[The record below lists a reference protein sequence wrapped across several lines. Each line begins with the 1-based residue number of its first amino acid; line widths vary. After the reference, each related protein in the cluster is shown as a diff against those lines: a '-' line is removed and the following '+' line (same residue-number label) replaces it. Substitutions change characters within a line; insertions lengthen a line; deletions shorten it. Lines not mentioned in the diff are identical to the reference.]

1 MWPLYTSTPNI
12 SSALTASSSLSHTS
26 AESFFKNDS
35 SYIQRQPVAMSLK
48 SSASSDNVMDST
60 PSDIFVPWRKE
71 GRPREIEMS
80 DSNSRSESDSE
91 SHIAIPRK
99 RKGLFATKGL
109 FFNAFK
115 RKTTRKF
122 TFRNRSYQH
131 LRVEL
136 HEDQSVVS
144 MSNTYS
150 SHTDLIVQQ
159 APTPTKPPNDAL
171 LGTFAAAV
179 LPFRQVETP
188 LRAGSEPILGAR
200 ATSGDCEIDQ
210 GRAEAQENV
219 MAPKEKHDG
228 GKSDGESAL
237 KSDSVDSSK
246 GWSSCSKLS
255 SSRSCSRDDE
265 SNSSESQWHNADFD
279 SIFDLDLTESLEVS
293 KSLEAS
299 TEEVSKPSL
308 SETEMEVIHDLIT
321 ARDVSEL
328 EVSSPSDDSD
338 SGYCSRSLPHIVS
351 ECSDDMSCPSDEM
364 SSRSFDKMS
373 CPDDVPVVEDRYIQK
388 IDDCATVQIVP
399 GDFKGDDYSDE
410 PSTSNE
416 IVAMK

>member
-1 MWPLYTSTPNI
+1 
-12 SSALTASSSLSHTS
+12 
-26 AESFFKNDS
+26 
-35 SYIQRQPVAMSLK
+35 
-48 SSASSDNVMDST
+48 
-60 PSDIFVPWRKE
+60 
-71 GRPREIEMS
+71 MS
-80 DSNSRSESDSE
+80 DSNRSESDSE
-91 SHIAIPRK
+91 SHIVLPRK

-115 RKTTRKF
+115 RKATRKF
-122 TFRNRSYQH
+122 TFRNRPYQH

-179 LPFRQVETP
+179 LPFRHDLETP
-188 LRAGSEPILGAR
+188 LRVGCEPILGAR
-200 ATSGDCEIDQ
+200 ATSSACDIEQ

-219 MAPKEKHDG
+219 MTPKERHDG
-228 GKSDGESAL
+228 GKSDGDSAL
-237 KSDSVDSSK
+237 KSDSASAFSRSQFDSSK

-321 ARDVSEL
+321 SRDVSEL
-328 EVSSPSDDSD
+328 EVSSPSDG
-338 SGYCSRSLPHIVS
+338 SGHSSRSLPHIVS
-351 ECSDDMSCPSDEM
+351 ESSDDMSCP
-364 SSRSFDKMS
+364 
-373 CPDDVPVVEDRYIQK
+373 
-388 IDDCATVQIVP
+388 
-399 GDFKGDDYSDE
+399 
-410 PSTSNE
+410 
-416 IVAMK
+416 

>member
-1 MWPLYTSTPNI
+1 
-12 SSALTASSSLSHTS
+12 
-26 AESFFKNDS
+26 
-35 SYIQRQPVAMSLK
+35 
-48 SSASSDNVMDST
+48 
-60 PSDIFVPWRKE
+60 
-71 GRPREIEMS
+71 MS
-80 DSNSRSESDSE
+80 DSNRSESDSE
-91 SHIAIPRK
+91 SHIVLPRK

-109 FFNAFK
+109 FFSAFK
-115 RKTTRKF
+115 RKATRKF
-122 TFRNRSYQH
+122 TFRNRPYQH

-179 LPFRQVETP
+179 LPFRHDLETP
-188 LRAGSEPILGAR
+188 LQAGSEPILGVI
-200 ATSGDCEIDQ
+200 EQ

-219 MAPKEKHDG
+219 MTPKERHDG
-228 GKSDGESAL
+228 GKSDGDSAL
-237 KSDSVDSSK
+237 KSDSAIAFSRSQFDSSK

-255 SSRSCSRDDE
+255 SSMSCSRDDE
-265 SNSSESQWHNADFD
+265 SNSSESQWQNADFD

-321 ARDVSEL
+321 SRDVSE
-328 EVSSPSDDSD
+328 
-338 SGYCSRSLPHIVS
+338 
-351 ECSDDMSCPSDEM
+351 
-364 SSRSFDKMS
+364 
-373 CPDDVPVVEDRYIQK
+373 
-388 IDDCATVQIVP
+388 
-399 GDFKGDDYSDE
+399 
-410 PSTSNE
+410 
-416 IVAMK
+416 

>member
-1 MWPLYTSTPNI
+1 
-12 SSALTASSSLSHTS
+12 
-26 AESFFKNDS
+26 
-35 SYIQRQPVAMSLK
+35 
-48 SSASSDNVMDST
+48 
-60 PSDIFVPWRKE
+60 
-71 GRPREIEMS
+71 MS

-91 SHIAIPRK
+91 SHIALPRK

-109 FFNAFK
+109 FFNALK
-115 RKTTRKF
+115 RKATRKF
-122 TFRNRSYQH
+122 TFRNRPYQH

-179 LPFRQVETP
+179 LPFRGEDLETP

-219 MAPKEKHDG
+219 MVPKERHDR

-237 KSDSVDSSK
+237 TSDSADSSK

-255 SSRSCSRDDE
+255 SSRSCSRDDEFE

-308 SETEMEVIHDLIT
+308 SETEMELIYDLIT

-328 EVSSPSDDSD
+328 EVSSPSDDG
-338 SGYCSRSLPHIVS
+338 GYSSRTLPHIVS
-351 ECSDDMSCPSDEM
+351 ESSDDMSCPSDEM
-364 SSRSFDKMS
+364 SSRSFDKMP
-373 CPDDVPVVEDRYIQK
+373 CPDDAPVVKDCCLQK
-388 IDDCATVQIVP
+388 ADDCTTVQIVP
-399 GDFKGDDYSDE
+399 GDCKGDVYSDG
-410 PSTSNE
+410 PSTSSE

>member
-1 MWPLYTSTPNI
+1 
-12 SSALTASSSLSHTS
+12 
-26 AESFFKNDS
+26 
-35 SYIQRQPVAMSLK
+35 
-48 SSASSDNVMDST
+48 
-60 PSDIFVPWRKE
+60 
-71 GRPREIEMS
+71 MS
-80 DSNSRSESDSE
+80 DSNRSESDSE
-91 SHIAIPRK
+91 SQIALPRK

-115 RKTTRKF
+115 RKATRKF
-122 TFRNRSYQH
+122 TFRNRPYQH

-179 LPFRQVETP
+179 LPFRGEDLESP
-188 LRAGSEPILGAR
+188 LRAGSEPILGAL
-200 ATSGDCEIDQ
+200 ATSSACDIDQ
-210 GRAEAQENV
+210 GRSEAQENV
-219 MAPKEKHDG
+219 MTPKERLDG

-237 KSDSVDSSK
+237 KSDRFDSSK

-308 SETEMEVIHDLIT
+308 SETEMELIHDLIT

-328 EVSSPSDDSD
+328 EVSSPSDE
-338 SGYCSRSLPHIVS
+338 SGHSSRSLPHIVS
-351 ECSDDMSCPSDEM
+351 ESSDDMSCPSDEM

-373 CPDDVPVVEDRYIQK
+373 CPDDVPVVKDRCLQK
-388 IDDCATVQIVP
+388 VDDCATVQIVP
-399 GDFKGDDYSDE
+399 GDYKEEDFSDE

-416 IVAMK
+416 IVATK

>member
-1 MWPLYTSTPNI
+1 
-12 SSALTASSSLSHTS
+12 
-26 AESFFKNDS
+26 
-35 SYIQRQPVAMSLK
+35 
-48 SSASSDNVMDST
+48 
-60 PSDIFVPWRKE
+60 
-71 GRPREIEMS
+71 MS
-80 DSNSRSESDSE
+80 DSNSRSEPDSE
-91 SHIAIPRK
+91 SHIALPRK

-115 RKTTRKF
+115 RKATRKF
-122 TFRNRSYQH
+122 TFRNRPYQH
-131 LRVEL
+131 LRAEL

-159 APTPTKPPNDAL
+159 APTPTKPQNNAL

-200 ATSGDCEIDQ
+200 ATSSAGDIEQ

-219 MAPKEKHDG
+219 MVPKEKHDG
-228 GKSDGESAL
+228 GKSDGEGAL
-237 KSDSVDSSK
+237 KSDRFDSSK

-265 SNSSESQWHNADFD
+265 SSSIGSQWHNADFD

-308 SETEMEVIHDLIT
+308 SETEMELIHDLIT
-321 ARDVSEL
+321 SRDVSEL
-328 EVSSPSDDSD
+328 EVSIPSDE
-338 SGYCSRSLPHIVS
+338 SGYSSRSLPHIVS
-351 ECSDDMSCPSDEM
+351 ESSDDMSCPSDEM

-373 CPDDVPVVEDRYIQK
+373 CPDDAPVVKDRCLQK
-388 IDDCATVQIVP
+388 ADDCATVQIVP
-399 GDFKGDDYSDE
+399 DSDE
-410 PSTSNE
+410 RPTSNE
-416 IVAMK
+416 IAVRK